1 MARFLLSAERINP
14 SDNTSYLVGKENN
27 RTVAVVTRD
36 DDGLHCMRCPGKRA
50 SEGVGQCAHILAVQE
65 FEKPATPMPL
75 SDRGVQ
81 QALADLLD
89 QAARSDDGNYFSGA
103 TIDNRTVTVVVV
115 FPNLQRF
122 DITIDERGK

>member
-1 MARFLLSAERINP
+1 MARFILSAERINAD
-14 SDNTSYLVGKENN
+14 SDSSYLVGKDNN

-36 DDGLHCMRCPGKRA
+36 HDGLHCMRCSGKRA

-65 FEKPATPMPL
+65 MEKPATPMPL

-89 QAARSDDGNYFSGA
+89 QAGRSDDGNYFSGA
-103 TIDNRTVTVVVV
+103 TVDNLVSAIVVV
-115 FPNLQRF
+115 FPNLQSF
-122 DITIDERGK
+122 KITVDER